1 MLIELRPHPSVPGI
15 EKGKLRKSILEIPAY
30 YHVPRRE
37 REGREYTSRGTPRKI
52 VLWAT
57 ARRAAGHLQWVSSG
71 STGISTTCGMA
82 VAVISV
88 SERLPPLWFCLEA
101 CVAGLGQGGGD

>member
-1 MLIELRPHPSVPGI
+1 MGAPSALLDAVGI
-15 EKGKLRKSILEIPAY
+15 EKGKLRKSILETPAY

-57 ARRAAGHLQWVSSG
+57 APERASERELQQSKRGSSG
-71 STGISTTCGMA
+71 SVRRCG
-82 VAVISV
+82 
-88 SERLPPLWFCLEA
+88 
-101 CVAGLGQGGGD
+101 

>member
-1 MLIELRPHPSVPGI
+1 MGAPSALLDAVGI
-15 EKGKLRKSILEIPAY
+15 EKGKLRKSILETPAY

-57 ARRAAGHLQWVSSG
+57 AAAGGADMHRPSSTRVL
-71 STGISTTCGMA
+71 SPLSA
-82 VAVISV
+82 PPFFSV
-88 SERLPPLWFCLEA
+88 FPDFSLSL
-101 CVAGLGQGGGD
+101 GLC